1 MTLLTICQD
10 IADEVSVFRP
20 TAVIGSSDSGILKLR
35 RAATKAGYALMRNAA
50 WLDLRKERT
59 FTAIAGETQ
68 TGILPADFN
77 RFVPETFWDRTNIQ
91 FVVGPV
97 SAVEW
102 AGLKAGSY
110 SGVTRKFVR
119 RGTAISVTPA
129 FAGGESLAFEY
140 ISKNWCQ
147 SSGGTAQS
155 AWAADTDTGILDE
168 ELIKLAGIYYYRDI
182 EGLDVTSARAEFM
195 TAYMAILDNE
205 NSGSRVMGAGD
216 IFSGSRHFGGAP
228 FSGDTEGWL
237 W

>member
-97 SAVEW
+97 SAV
-102 AGLKAGSY
+102 
-110 SGVTRKFVR
+110 
-119 RGTAISVTPA
+119 
-129 FAGGESLAFEY
+129 
-140 ISKNWCQ
+140 
-147 SSGGTAQS
+147 
-155 AWAADTDTGILDE
+155 
-168 ELIKLAGIYYYRDI
+168 
-182 EGLDVTSARAEFM
+182 
-195 TAYMAILDNE
+195 
-205 NSGSRVMGAGD
+205 
-216 IFSGSRHFGGAP
+216 
-228 FSGDTEGWL
+228 
-237 W
+237 